1 MGESNGKISGTE
13 LGEQVRSEIREA
25 IGYARQ
31 ERERWDRR
39 WAPALPDYTQ
49 REEQALIDEQQTG
62 YQRILDENH
71 AMPEPGADP
80 RDVMTVL
87 MFRNDELKQKV
98 EHLELVN
105 HNQWKCLRALASA
118 VRAGSKD
125 IPFVDW
131 TELPPAA

>member
-1 MGESNGKISGTE
+1 MEGPAQTV
-13 LGEQVRSEIREA
+13 QAEIAFIKRENERLN
-25 IGYARQ
+25 ARDG
-31 ERERWDRR
+31 R
-39 WAPALPDYTQ
+39 APLPDYTQ

-105 HNQWKCLRALASA
+105 HNQWKCLRALATA

>member
-1 MGESNGKISGTE
+1 MEGPAQTV
-13 LGEQVRSEIREA
+13 QAEIAFIKRENERLD
-25 IGYARQ
+25 ARDG
-31 ERERWDRR
+31 RT
-39 WAPALPDYTQ
+39 PLPDYTQ

-62 YQRILDENH
+62 YQRVLDENH
-71 AMPEPGADP
+71 AAMPDPGADP

-105 HNQWKCLRALASA
+105 HNQWKCLRALATA